1 MKKEKN
7 HLLFR
12 GMRGR
17 DNITFV
23 DRFFFSPFEQKYILF
38 LPFCKPYM
46 QINYYVFHFNLQQ
59 LLQLLHLFEF
69 FSSSKFCLFLTDF
82 LLIFLI
88 PKVKKRQSHSINGKN
103 AKINFRMTN
112 LNRQHEKKNVFFL
125 EKHVNFMRIFYC
137 FVKPTDSYTFQH
149 LQIST

>member
-1 MKKEKN
+1 
-7 HLLFR
+7 
-12 GMRGR
+12 
-17 DNITFV
+17 
-23 DRFFFSPFEQKYILF
+23 
-38 LPFCKPYM
+38 M

-82 LLIFLI
+82 LLVFLI

-112 LNRQHEKKNVFFL
+112 LNRQHEKKNVFF
-125 EKHVNFMRIFYC
+125 
-137 FVKPTDSYTFQH
+137 
-149 LQIST
+149 